1 VTTIEGPAGTNQ
13 AAWNASGLASGIYLA
28 VVDIS
33 STNGTQLGRQILKVA
48 VIQ

>member
-28 VVDIS
+28 VVDLS
-33 STNGTQLGRQILKVA
+33 GANGAQLGRQVLKVA
-48 VIQ
+48 VIR